1 MKMQMPGF
9 SRPGL
14 RSDGVAPIV
23 QVSGLPLDGLVGY
36 WKFDEGRNLLKYSQ
50 QFDNAAW
57 EKTNCYFNPN
67 AGVAPDGTVTAD
79 KLIEEALNGS
89 HLITQAV
96 SLTADV
102 AYAMSVYVKKG
113 VNATAPDII
122 QVSGGSTAFGTEV
135 YANFNITTGQVTKTG
150 TATSAAIQ
158 DVGNGWYRCS
168 ITGVCVVS
176 GSNTSIAILFC
187 NNNPDSIRAPTY
199 LGAVTSDVFVWGAQV
214 QQGTN
219 TVDANILRWNQATGG
234 ESGLTVGF
242 SAYNSATFASS
253 TEQVFQGT
261 YSMKVTVDGVGPR
274 GAIVGLPK
282 AAVKNTKFAFYAKV
296 WVPNGMSVDC
306 GYRFSRQSNGSVS
319 EGWLAT
325 IVGNGAWQTLSVVYT
340 LSEAMSWV
348 GMQFTT
354 FTAGS
359 FYLDSLS
366 IVEQATPI
374 SVWEAPVRICLV
386 NTYYPTTDKQL
397 LMDYSRPRKNLLL
410 PNQANGGEDG
420 TTTGVSGANAGNT
433 VTSSTEQAWQGA
445 RSFKAVCDGQYFVQ
459 GIQQTYKSEVKPNT
473 NYTASV
479 YLYGASGTIKLAIY
493 EYTDA
498 GVQIGSYIESSN
510 ITLAPEW
517 TRYTLTKT
525 STETTRNIAIRV
537 HTASKQAITFYIDG
551 LQLEEG
557 SVATPWEAP
566 PNIGILGSEPGEDTN
581 DPTWTGQGLAF
592 ATDDWVTLSG
602 FDPLNA
608 TRTAFSIFV
617 VVKMDALAR
626 NTAIVGQYAAE
637 GGQRGWLLRTHN
649 SILGQFNVIVS
660 DDGSATAGHVKEV
673 TCATSCLIAGQY
685 ALIGFTFDA
694 GAFVLYAGPSPIG
707 QGSPVLD
714 APVTTVYAPS
724 ALPKIGHSGAIAAPL
739 TGTVAAVVGYSRAL
753 SDAEVAQAYAY
764 LKGYLAKKGVVLP

>member
-306 GYRFSRQSNGSVS
+306 GYRFNRQSNGSVS

-566 PNIGILGSEPGEDTN
+566 PNIGILGSELGEDTN

-592 ATDDWVTLSG
+592 ETDDYILLPRVSGGANPGLLPGGSIGTIMLVVTLDRLAMGGASMA
-602 FDPLNA
+602 LNSA
-608 TRTAFSIFV
+608 IYIHSANNLVYQSNGSSYFTGSAPTAGVPMVHSIIHPTGHTRDTV
-617 VVKMDALAR
+617 YR
-626 NTAIVGQYAAE
+626 QN
-637 GGQRGWLLRTHN
+637 
-649 SILGQFNVIVS
+649 LGAPKPIGNV
-660 DDGSATAGHVKEV
+660 ATAGSVVPEK
-673 TCATSCLIAGQY
+673 Y
-685 ALIGFTFDA
+685 IGRGDA
-694 GAFVLYAGPSPIG
+694 Y
-707 QGSPVLD
+707 LD
-714 APVTTVYAPS
+714 
-724 ALPKIGHSGAIAAPL
+724 
-739 TGTVAAVVGYSRAL
+739 GTVHAAVYWSRAL